1 MWLQESLQKNKF
13 FLEKKKKRDV
23 SEAVLE
29 LKAQYVE
36 MEDRKE
42 N

>member
-1 MWLQESLQKNKF
+1 MVAGIPSKEQILF
-13 FLEKKKKRDV
+13 TKKKRDV